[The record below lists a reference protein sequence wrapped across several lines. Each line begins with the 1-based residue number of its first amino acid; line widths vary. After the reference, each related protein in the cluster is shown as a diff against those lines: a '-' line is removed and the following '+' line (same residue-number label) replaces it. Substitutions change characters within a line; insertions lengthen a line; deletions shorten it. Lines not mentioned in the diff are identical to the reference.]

1 MNNLNSVLIEGTL
14 VKDAVTGAA
23 PQGKAVCAFTI
34 ESSRYRKGDAGIE
47 KETGHFDV
55 QAFGKLA
62 ERARSLALDGRGV
75 RVVGRLQQEFI
86 DQDCTTPHSRIIIVA
101 EHIEYRPDDFK
112 ADEAEQE
119 ET

>member
-62 ERARSLALDGRGV
+62 ERARSYAHEGRGV
-75 RVVGRLQQEFI
+75 RVVGRLKQEHRTSFDGKTI
-86 DQDCTTPHSRIIIVA
+86 SRIFIVA
-101 EHIEYRPDDFK
+101 EHIECRPDDFK